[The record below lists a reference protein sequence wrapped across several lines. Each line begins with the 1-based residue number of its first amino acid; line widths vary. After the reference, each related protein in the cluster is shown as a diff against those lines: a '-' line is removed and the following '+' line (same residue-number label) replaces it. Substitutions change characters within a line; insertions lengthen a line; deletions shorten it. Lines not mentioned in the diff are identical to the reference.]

1 MNINR
6 IVAGVATTVAL
17 GAVVPVAAVS
27 AASAANPAAQG
38 VQVAHD
44 RGHGQHAP
52 HIVKD
57 WLKAWNA
64 GDGKRLGSLF
74 TKDGRY
80 TDHAFGPVFVGPA
93 GVEQWVA
100 NTYGGIDGVHGDLR
114 WAERHGDEIVFGWT
128 FSGHIK
134 GAPNAFKVPAVTV
147 LKVRGSKIASNDDY
161 YSFAEVA
168 KQSGL
173 PADWNPGA

>member
-1 MNINR
+1 MNIKR
-6 IVAGVATTVAL
+6 IVAGVATVVTL
-17 GAVVPVAAVS
+17 GVVVPAAAVS
-27 AASAANPAAQG
+27 TASAAP
-38 VQVAHD
+38 VAHAAHD
-44 RGHGQHAP
+44 QERGRHAP
-52 HIVKD
+52 RIVKD
-57 WLKAWNA
+57 WLAAWNA
-64 GDGKRLGSLF
+64 GDGKRLGALF

-134 GAPNAFKVPAVTV
+134 GAPKAFKVPAVTV
-147 LKVRGSKIASNDDY
+147 LKIRGSKIASNDDY
-161 YSFAEVA
+161 YSFADVA
-168 KQSGL
+168 AQSGL